1 VVAIQTTDGNISE
14 LTLGV
19 QAAPQTAT
27 ATATLTVAQITG
39 GLLVADPSG
48 SAASYTLPTTVA
60 TEAVVTNA
68 KVDSTFELTS
78 LTWVLPVALLRL
90 SLVRVGRLLV
100 RLRSPLRLQPAFWLV
115 GLAPVL
121 GHFIALLNQ
130 MRPSGRVFERILKCL
145 IPNLL
150 V

>member
-1 VVAIQTTDGNISE
+1 MALASVGGGYQTTDGNISE

-68 KVDSTFELTS
+68 KVDSTFELNIVNLGYFQWRS
-78 LTWVLPVALLRL
+78 YDCRWYGLDACWFGY
-90 SLVRVGRLLV
+90 GRRYV
-100 RLRSPLRLQPAFWLV
+100 FSPLF
-115 GLAPVL
+115 G
-121 GHFIALLNQ
+121 
-130 MRPSGRVFERILKCL
+130 S
-145 IPNLL
+145 
-150 V
+150 

>member
-1 VVAIQTTDGNISE
+1 MALASVGGGYQTTDGNISE

-19 QAAPQTAT
+19 QASQTAT

-68 KVDSTFELTS
+68 KVDSTFELNIVNLGTS
-78 LTWVLPVALLRL
+78 SGALTIVA
-90 SLVRVGRLLV
+90 GTG
-100 RLRSPLRLQPAFWLV
+100 WTLV
-115 GLAPVL
+115 GSVTVAVTSSARFLARRTGAGTWTL
-121 GHFIALLNQ
+121 Y
-130 MRPSGRVFERILKCL
+130 RVA
-145 IPNLL
+145 
-150 V
+150 

>member
-1 VVAIQTTDGNISE
+1 MALASVGGGYQTTDGNISE

-39 GLLVADPSG
+39 GLLVANPSA

-68 KVDSTFELTS
+68 KVDSTFELNIVNLGTS
-78 LTWVLPVALLRL
+78 SGALTIVA
-90 SLVRVGRLLV
+90 GTG
-100 RLRSPLRLQPAFWLV
+100 WTLV
-115 GLAPVL
+115 GSVTVAITSSARFLARRTGAGTWTL
-121 GHFIALLNQ
+121 Y
-130 MRPSGRVFERILKCL
+130 RVA
-145 IPNLL
+145 
-150 V
+150 